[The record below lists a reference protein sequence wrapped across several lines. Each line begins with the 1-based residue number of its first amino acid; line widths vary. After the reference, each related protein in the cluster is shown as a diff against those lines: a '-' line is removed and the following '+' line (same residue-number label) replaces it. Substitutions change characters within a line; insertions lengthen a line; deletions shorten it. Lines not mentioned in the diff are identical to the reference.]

1 MDCIGLIDT
10 ERLQLDGRPVSIS
23 FHFAIIEQAL
33 LYISGA
39 LKEPA
44 APATVGEMQ
53 AACDEALEA
62 LAELRTASLT
72 FP

>member
-1 MDCIGLIDT
+1 MDCIGHIDT
-10 ERLQLDGRPVSIS
+10 ERLKLDGRPVSNS

-33 LYISGA
+33 LYISA
-39 LKEPA
+39 SLKEPS
-44 APATVGEMQ
+44 APTNAEEMK

-62 LAELRTASLT
+62 LAELRNVPQL

>member
-1 MDCIGLIDT
+1 MDCIGHIDT
-10 ERLQLDGRPVSIS
+10 ERLKLDGRPVSNS

-44 APATVGEMQ
+44 APANVGEMQ